1 MVVRSERYTRAMTAT
16 VFLDEPIAD
25 DEHRLD
31 CEDVRVIGN
40 ILWATPEGDGRETV
54 VPLENV
60 TGVKGD
66 VVEQQVEEIETTG
79 GRFTELVTDI
89 S

>member
-1 MVVRSERYTRAMTAT
+1 MTAT

-25 DEHRLD
+25 GEHRLD

-40 ILWATPEGDGRETV
+40 LLWATTESGGRETV

-60 TGVKGD
+60 TGVTGD
-66 VVEQQVEEIETTG
+66 VVEQEVEEIETTG
-79 GRFTELVTDI
+79 GLFTELVTDI